1 MPNKRPSKKLKS
13 EKFLFIGGGKMAE
26 AIMSGI
32 IKSNFAESRDIFV
45 SEPNEER
52 QKYIN
57 KTIGA
62 LVTGDNRKFLKDCSV
77 IILAVKP
84 NIVSTVLK
92 DISSQVTKNHLII
105 SVAAGIPIKFMESHI
120 SDECRV
126 IRIMPN
132 TPCLVNETA
141 AGVSLGRK
149 ANKKDEK
156 LVVNMLSAVGK
167 CFVVDEKL
175 LDAVTGLSGSGPAF
189 ICMVIQAL
197 ADGAVKMGL
206 PRDIA
211 NTLAAQT
218 TLGTAKM
225 VMESDMHVMQLR
237 DSVITPGG
245 TTIEGIHELEHG
257 ALSSVL
263 MNAVEAAAL
272 KSKELGKMF
281 TNDDS

>member
-1 MPNKRPSKKLKS
+1 MPNKRPSRKKN

-32 IKSNFAESRDIFV
+32 ISSNFADKRDIFV
-45 SEPNEER
+45 SEPNGER
-52 QKYIN
+52 QKYIS
-57 KTIGA
+57 KTIGVQ
-62 LVTGDNRKFLKDCSV
+62 VTGDNRKFLKDCGV

-84 NIVSTVLK
+84 NIVGSVLN
-92 DISSQVTKNHLII
+92 DINTLVTKNHLIV
-105 SVAAGIPIKFMESHI
+105 SVAAGIPIRFMESHI
-120 SDECRV
+120 PNECRV

-141 AGVSLGRK
+141 AGISLGRN

-156 LVVNMLSAVGK
+156 LVVEMLSAVGK
-167 CFVVDEKL
+167 CFVVEEKL

-225 VMESDMHVMQLR
+225 VLESDMHVMQLR

-272 KSKELGKMF
+272 KSKEMGKMF
-281 TNDDS
+281 SDDNS